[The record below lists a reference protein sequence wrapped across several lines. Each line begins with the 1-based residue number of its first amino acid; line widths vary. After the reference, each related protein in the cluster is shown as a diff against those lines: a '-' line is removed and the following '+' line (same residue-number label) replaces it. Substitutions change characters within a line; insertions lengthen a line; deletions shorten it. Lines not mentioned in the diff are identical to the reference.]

1 MYTALCK
8 GGDSPP
14 GNFSRRG
21 SIPFIIARCEM
32 EYKTNVMR
40 SLEKID
46 IVEYASHS

>member
-1 MYTALCK
+1 MQGGTAPREIFP
-8 GGDSPP
+8 GG
-14 GNFSRRG
+14 G
-21 SIPFIIARCEM
+21 SILFIIARCEM